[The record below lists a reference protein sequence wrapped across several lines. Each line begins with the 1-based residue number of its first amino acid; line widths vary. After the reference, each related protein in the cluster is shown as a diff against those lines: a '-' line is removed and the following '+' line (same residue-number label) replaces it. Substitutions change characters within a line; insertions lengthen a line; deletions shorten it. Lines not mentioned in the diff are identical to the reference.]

1 MTPLKVL
8 VVDDNRDAADT
19 LMLLLVTLG
28 HEAVAAYNGLEAV
41 ELASR
46 FGPDCV
52 IMDLDMPRMDG
63 FTAAANLRAVFGRR
77 VVLAA
82 LSGHGRSDTAAQAL
96 AAGFDFHHSK
106 PLTPVALGALLAS
119 STKLRDAEQQ
129 RNRPGA

>member
-28 HEAVAAYNGLEAV
+28 HEAVAAYNGAQAV
-41 ELASR
+41 EMASQ
-46 FGPDCV
+46 FAPDCV

-63 FTAAANLRAVFGRR
+63 FTAAANLRAVFGQR

-82 LSGHGRSDTAAQAL
+82 LSGLSRDDTAAQAL
-96 AAGFDFHHSK
+96 AAGFDFHHAK

-119 STKLRDAEQQ
+119 STKVRDAGLEA
-129 RNRPGA
+129 RPAS